1 MQVEFY
7 GVSRQ
12 RAGVGSL
19 EINAA
24 TLGELL
30 TILSAQVPALSDLI
44 EGDRLHPA
52 LAASLNGD
60 RFVRDPGTPLSD
72 DDCVLLLSADAGG

>member
-1 MQVEFY
+1 MRVEFF
-7 GVSRQ
+7 GVSRE
-12 RAGVGSL
+12 RAGVGEL
-19 EINAA
+19 EVHAS

-30 TILSAQVPALSDLI
+30 TILSTEVPALSDLI

-60 RFVRDPGTPLSD
+60 RFVRDPRTPLD
-72 DDCVLLLSADAGG
+72 DKDCVLLLSADAGG

>member
-1 MQVEFY
+1 MRVEFY

-12 RAGVGSL
+12 RAGRPEVDIHAS
-19 EINAA
+19 

-30 TILSAQVPALSDLI
+30 TILASEMPSLGELI
-44 EGDRLHPA
+44 DGDALHPA

-60 RFVRDPGTPLSD
+60 RFVKDPRTPLSD
-72 DDCVLLLSADAGG
+72 SDCVLIISADAGG

>member
-12 RAGVGSL
+12 RAGVGSV
-19 EINAA
+19 EIHAA

-30 TILSAQVPALSDLI
+30 SILSSQVPALSDLI
-44 EGDRLHPA
+44 VGNRLHPA

-60 RFVRDPGTPLSD
+60 RFVRDPHTPLSA

>member
-30 TILSAQVPALSDLI
+30 TILSVQVPALSDLI
-44 EGDRLHPA
+44 EGDRLHSA

-60 RFVRDPGTPLSD
+60 RFVRDPGTPLGE

>member
-1 MQVEFY
+1 MRVEFY

-12 RAGVGSL
+12 RAGVDTL
-19 EINAA
+19 EISAA
-24 TLGELL
+24 TLGQLV
-30 TILSAQVPALSDLI
+30 TGLSSRVPALSDLI
-44 EGDRLHPA
+44 VGDRLHPA

-60 RFVRDPGTPLSD
+60 RFVRDPHTPLSE

>member
-1 MQVEFY
+1 MRVEFY

-12 RAGVGSL
+12 RAGRPEMDVRAS
-19 EINAA
+19 

-30 TILSAQVPALSDLI
+30 RTLSSEMPSLGDLI
-44 EGDRLHPA
+44 DGDSLHPA

-60 RFVRDPGTPLSD
+60 RFVKDPRTPLSD
-72 DDCVLLLSADAGG
+72 SDCVLIISADAGG

>member
-60 RFVRDPGTPLSD
+60 RFVRDPHTPLRH

>member
-60 RFVRDPGTPLSD
+60 RFVRDPHTPLGH